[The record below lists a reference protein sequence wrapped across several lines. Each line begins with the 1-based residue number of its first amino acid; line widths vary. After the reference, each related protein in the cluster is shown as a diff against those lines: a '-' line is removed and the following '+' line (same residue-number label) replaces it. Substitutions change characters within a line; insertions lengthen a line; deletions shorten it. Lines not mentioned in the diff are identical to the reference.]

1 MGWMF
6 RFVIG
11 VVLLALGG
19 FVAVYPLIKH
29 GATVTPARWL
39 DMAFAIVFLLRG
51 VINVRSALRRRG
63 GMSR

>member
-1 MGWMF
+1 ML

-11 VVLLALGG
+11 VALLALGT
-19 FVAVYPLIKH
+19 FVAVRPLFMH
-29 GATVTPARWL
+29 GAVLTGARWL
-39 DMAFAIVFLLRG
+39 DMAFAIAFLLRG